1 MQAGASFDETS
12 ELIRGLFDAVMRHD
26 VPAGLALCAPEV
38 TLKSMMG
45 QVEGGQY
52 AGHDGLREW
61 YRDVV
66 ETFDPFD
73 IAIVRI
79 EEAGGCAVVTG
90 RASGR
95 TRTGRLEI
103 EWDFVALAEAHDGLI
118 GRCAIYGDRE
128 ELRAAE
134 GV

>member
-1 MQAGASFDETS
+1 VQAGASFDEAS
-12 ELIRGLFDAVMRHD
+12 ELIRGLFDSVTRHD
-26 VPAGLALCAPEV
+26 VPAGLALCAPDV

-73 IAIVRI
+73 LEVVEI
-79 EEAGGCAVVTG
+79 EDAGGCAVVTG

-95 TRTGRLEI
+95 TSTSQMDI
-103 EWDFVALAEAHDGLI
+103 AWSFVALAEARDGLI
-118 GRCAIYGDRE
+118 RRCAIYADRD